1 MCRLGGCGQSAM
13 AFTIIKPPGSAGWE
27 GDGQH
32 CQDVD
37 ECAMHIDGELASS
50 MMNVAAGRMFC
61 STSCVVLINECAMHI
76 GVSWPGS
83 CLTMSAA
90 AAAHGWCPRLPLSS
104 QIPKRCRAPAPT
116 LLHQRTGCDQ
126 RCVNTPGSYHCECKK
141 GYTLVSAI
149 FGGNSAVISF
159 TMCGACSVP
168 QLAGPCGAAF
178 NRMHL
183 GGLPAQTR
191 IPDTQPPCCACPAS
205 SVQHGGQ
212 GAPGMW

>member
-37 ECAMHIDGELASS
+37 ECAMHIDGELDSS

-76 GVSWPGS
+76 EGELAGS
-83 CLTMSAA
+83 VPHNVCCGS
-90 AAAHGWCPRLPLSS
+90 CPRLVSTPTSFFLDPETVLCPCSRSS
-104 QIPKRCRAPAPT
+104 APT
-116 LLHQRTGCDQ
+116 YRLRPAVRQHAGLLPLRVRKGLY
-126 RCVNTPGSYHCECKK
+126 PGKC
-141 GYTLVSAI
+141 I
-149 FGGNSAVISF
+149 FGGSSAVISF
-159 TMCGACSVP
+159 TMWGACSVP

-183 GGLPAQTR
+183 GGLPAQMR